1 MTFNIFINCVNHT
14 TIKIQKILVG
24 LERPSMELLFS
35 SHPHKIPTVSISKQ
49 IGLMELQCS
58 IKMESCIV
66 YSFIFASST
75 PYND

>member
-14 TIKIQKILVG
+14 TIKIQKIVVG
-24 LERPSMELLFS
+24 LERPFIELLFS
-35 SHPHKIPTVSISKQ
+35 SPPHEISTVSISKQ
-49 IGLMELQCS
+49 IGLMELQCF

-66 YSFIFASST
+66 YSFAFASST